1 MWPNPQEIPDLVTFI
16 EEILNGKLHFCA
28 VKYALQ
34 NLVFKRNGAHTLLEK
49 LPYSHQSFNEID
61 KKLSP
66 NFASNIKWI

>member
-1 MWPNPQEIPDLVTFI
+1 MENFI
-16 EEILNGKLHFCA
+16 FCA

-34 NLVFKRNGAHTLLEK
+34 NLIFKRNGAHTLLEK

-66 NFASNIKWI
+66 NFASNIKRI